1 MPHRSKHESPRDVY
15 GLLALEQR
23 LQILHDPYIEIMSD
37 LPEFLGAHAGLQ
49 LMYHQMLYQSRV
61 PRHL

>member
-1 MPHRSKHESPRDVY
+1 MPHRSKHESLRGVY

-23 LQILHDPYIEIMSD
+23 LQILHGPDIEIMSG
-37 LPEFLGAHAGLQ
+37 LPEFLGARAGLQ
-49 LMYHQMLYQSRV
+49 LMYHQMSYQSRV

>member
-1 MPHRSKHESPRDVY
+1 MPHRSKHESLRGVY

-23 LQILHDPYIEIMSD
+23 LQILHDPDIEIMSG

-49 LMYHQMLYQSRV
+49 LMYHQMLYQSPV
-61 PRHL
+61 PMHF